1 MSKINNNDENKIN
14 LMKTDKQS
22 SHTDYQTP

>member
-14 LMKTDKQS
+14 LMKIDKQN